1 MSNNILGKM
10 ALKYAWPRGTKLS
23 KYKYGPGKGY
33 NGYTQLVKK
42 MYPHAKNKKQKVG
55 ASCDIFCGSI
65 IRATV
70 DPKFPMHLKDQQKYY
85 KTNRFKKLFYKVGK
99 GVPVSKLQGGDYQI
113 KKNHHVRM
121 IVEINGKKY
130 VANAH
135 YKKHNGTYAVID
147 AKASNQKNKFVT
159 YRLRKDPTTTGSKKT
174 TTTTKKTTNI
184 GTTYK
189 NPRNSLG
196 QATYYISKNVTT
208 AEAAEL
214 TNILNKEI
222 VKDTSN
228 LKKIYSD
235 YKSSVNSNSIFNSQ
249 SLIKQYENILKFL
262 QNKLSKVSNFTNN
275 KQYIYFYQNNK
286 NSYPHLITYPDDY
299 DKNCTYY
306 TASIGEKKWV
316 ELYQDFYLKYKA
328 LEYYNL
334 SIKNYKSVQSYIQ
347 NLYPELSVN
356 YNKKL
361 SNLYKQMKEFVEKNT
376 DNFNSQDALK
386 EINNKISE
394 IEITLNNINKELS
407 KDYKDRT
414 KLEQELQKYQQILEN
429 MLQTKNNF
437 KQNNFSDVYTYWNK
451 KIIQEPNLL
460 NFWLEFSNSNEMNNY
475 TVKNIGRKAYGATNE
490 QVKSIYYREVP
501 QVIYYNVDDINKT
514 KTGYVYLKINNM
526 DTLFTNSSQGLS
538 AKNVIDDLLYQHS
551 YCSQQLNLSII
562 PIHYLEPNTRILIHN
577 EKTKVNNEY
586 IINKISNPISYNGNM
601 TINATQVSERLY

>member
-1 MSNNILGKM
+1 MSNNIIGKT
-10 ALKYAWPRGTKLS
+10 AIKYSWPHGTKLS

-33 NGYTQLVKK
+33 RDYTKTVKR

-55 ASCDIFCGSI
+55 ACCDIFVG
-65 IRATV
+65 TV
-70 DPKFPMHLKDQQKYY
+70 LRVLGIDSKFPMHLKDQQKYMQ
-85 KTNRFKKLFYKVGK
+85 KERFKKIFYKVGK
-99 GVPVSKLQGGDYQI
+99 GVSVSKLKGGDVQI
-113 KKNHHVRM
+113 KKNHHIRIV
-121 IVEINGKKY
+121 VEINGGKKY
-130 VANAH
+130 IANAH
-135 YKKHNGTYAVID
+135 YKRHKGCYAVID
-147 AKASNQKNKFVT
+147 DKASKDSKKYVT
-159 YRLRKDPTTTGSKKT
+159 YRLRKDPTTTGSKTNKKS
-174 TTTTKKTTNI
+174 TTTKKATPKSTSN
-184 GTTYK
+184 
-189 NPRNSLG
+189 
-196 QATYYISKNVTT
+196 QVTYYVSKIPTT
-208 AEAAEL
+208 KDVAAI

-262 QNKLSKVSNFTNN
+262 QNKIGKVSNFTNN

-299 DKNCTYY
+299 DKNCIYY

-501 QVIYYNVDDINKT
+501 QVIYYNVDDISKT

-538 AKNVIDDLLYQHS
+538 AKNVIDDLLYQYS